1 MYQIFVVED
10 ELLIRQSIRNMIENM
25 AGPYAF
31 CGEASDGE
39 MALAMM
45 QDLMPDILLTDIK
58 MPFLDGFEL
67 IRHVKAM
74 MPWLKIIIISGYG
87 EFESAQKAIALGVD
101 LYLLKPI
108 RSADLAEAIERI
120 AEQLEAD
127 KTKNELPTGYDKN
140 ELHSALHQHFMRQ
153 LLHGSADTGLLL
165 ERARALD
172 LDVVHPFYQVV
183 LFYFDNEDSGRR
195 AVQAKIATVLN
206 DKKTSLYYFN
216 GSDQLTLLLY
226 APSREALSEEVYRFI
241 NIVRHEMKGIGTVIT
256 TVVGNVAERISA
268 IKDAYGTAD
277 AMLKKV
283 HSVSAGQ
290 VIDVNDTAQI
300 TADIVSFPSPF
311 GEEFQRKLLYATVED
326 VPTLVEGYLNGLGN
340 DQLNSMLFRYYTL
353 VDVLKIAVRI
363 VSTAESTAREGLQPR
378 PGTELAE
385 QANALPATLP
395 QAVGRATTDLKDI
408 AARFS
413 NEYDIFAASSRRDS
427 FQKLALELLQ
437 EAVRMK
443 QENLGAL
450 RHSHVIT
457 RAEEYVAKEYC
468 DPNISLISVAKHVG
482 LSSAHF
488 STIFSQTVGKTF
500 INYLTSMRIEKAKEL
515 LAHTDMK
522 LSAIAMEIGYNEPN
536 YFSHVFKK
544 NEGISPKEYRSR
556 FMRC

>member
-10 ELLIRQSIRNMIENM
+10 ELLIRQNIRNMIENM

-45 QDLMPDILLTDIK
+45 QDIMPDILLTDIK

-120 AEQLEAD
+120 AEQLEGN

-153 LLHGSADTGLLL
+153 LLHGSADTSLLL

-172 LDVVHPFYQVV
+172 LDVVFPYYQVV

-195 AVQAKIATVLN
+195 VVQAKIATLLN
-206 DKKTSLYYFN
+206 DKKTSLFYFN

-226 APSREALSEEVYRFI
+226 AQNREALNEEVYRFI
-241 NIVRHEMKGIGTVIT
+241 NIARHEMKGIGTVIT

-268 IKDAYGTAD
+268 IKDAYETAD

-283 HSVSAGQ
+283 RSVSAGQ

-300 TADIVSFPSPF
+300 TADIVSFSSPF

-326 VPTLVEGYLNGLGN
+326 VPALVEGYLNGLGN

-363 VSTAESTAREGLQPR
+363 VSTAESSA
-378 PGTELAE
+378 
-385 QANALPATLP
+385 
-395 QAVGRATTDLKDI
+395 DIKDI

-413 NEYDIFAASSRRDS
+413 NEYDIFVASSRRDS

-437 EAVRMK
+437 AAVRMK
-443 QENLGAL
+443 QENLGAI
-450 RHSHVIT
+450 RHSHVIS

-482 LSSAHF
+482 MSSAHF

-556 FMRC
+556 FMRCQ